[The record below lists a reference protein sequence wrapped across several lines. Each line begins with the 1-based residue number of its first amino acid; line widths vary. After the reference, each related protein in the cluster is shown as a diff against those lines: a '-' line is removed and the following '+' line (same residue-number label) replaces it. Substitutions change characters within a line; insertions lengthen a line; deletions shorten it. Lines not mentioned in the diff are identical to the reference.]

1 MYIPSSHIEKRYTNG
16 DEFIYSTNRKK
27 YIGPYII
34 INKNQFYS
42 GEIFNTSSIRLI
54 PISESTDFS
63 SIIKYDIF
71 SNFRNLDLKTFS
83 PVLYSY
89 SSPNERDYQNGFY
102 KRYFSKNRTIKI
114 GGIIEINYETFID
127 LRDKRGKYDYN
138 IYDSFYIIWN
148 LKEPLR
154 NSEQIELLNRTY
166 IGLKSYLKDPSQF
179 VRS

>member
-1 MYIPSSHIEKRYTNG
+1 MTYIPSSHIERKYTNG
-16 DEFIYSTNRKK
+16 NEFTYSTNGKR

-34 INKNQFYS
+34 INKNQFFS
-42 GEIFNTSSIRLI
+42 GTELNNNSIRLI
-54 PISESTDFS
+54 PVSSSGSELID
-63 SIIKYDIF
+63 YDSF

-127 LRDKRGKYDYN
+127 LRNKRGKYDYN
-138 IYDSFYIIWN
+138 IYDSFYIRWN